1 MSDPLGGRGD
11 DARRRPVI
19 RRPLTPAI
27 LAAQQTADEVRF
39 CTDAVDLVQ
48 ANRRAL
54 VSRLVSDDIGRVQQ
68 HDVLTQWTPGA
79 APNRGTVDF
88 EGNAAQFDQRIVDLD
103 RVIDDVRGSLALTA
117 TLLLGDFTAIDR
129 GRFFRAALVL
139 LTSDVAALRAMRP
152 FIPALAPVQLHRV
165 ETTWSFG
172 SSPDAGAETLTGDHA
187 AVIARLTACND
198 LLRDLLIR
206 IERLAPNEE
215 RPTSDVQFPE
225 NPISGTVGR

>member
-1 MSDPLGGRGD
+1 MSDLRGRGD
-11 DARRRPVI
+11 DAGRRPVI

-54 VSRLVSDDIGRVQQ
+54 LSHLSSYDIGRVQQ

-79 APNRGTVDF
+79 DPDRGTVDF

-117 TLLLGDFTAIDR
+117 TVLLGDFTAIDR

-139 LTSDVAALRAMRP
+139 LTSDVAVLRAMRP
-152 FIPALAPVQLHRV
+152 TIPALASVQLHRV

-172 SSPDAGAETLTGDHA
+172 GSPDAGAETVTGDDA
-187 AVIARLTACND
+187 AFVARLTVCDD

-206 IERLAPNEE
+206 IKRLAPDED
-215 RPTSDVQFPE
+215 RPSLDPRFPE
-225 NPISGTVGR
+225 VIFPEDPIR